1 MLTDE
6 LDGPYFLSGSDGS
19 LYAEG
24 MELFK
29 DNDEY
34 CIDYTLSE
42 ESNFTI
48 EVRLS
53 YCNVIVNV
61 NPFHSPTA
69 QRICMFPIGA

>member
-1 MLTDE
+1 MTQNCAKFMLTDE
-6 LDGPYFLSGSDGS
+6 PDGPYFLSGSDGS

-29 DNDEY
+29 DNDDY

-48 EVRLS
+48 EVR
-53 YCNVIVNV
+53 
-61 NPFHSPTA
+61 
-69 QRICMFPIGA
+69 